1 MYTQKTKIYIKRH
14 RCHNNIVP
22 HCPLSSICIPLTTP
36 YFFCRTNTPHTQT
49 TPYMISQSLYVG
61 MLFEFSILLSL
72 CHFISIDSNRIIRVY
87 RICMRVLCTYIW
99 FFFVRVC
106 VQGKILY

>member
-49 TPYMISQSLYVG
+49 TPYMISQSLYVCYSNFQYCYPFVI
-61 MLFEFSILLSL
+61 LFQLIQIVLFAYT
-72 CHFISIDSNRIIRVY
+72 VY
-87 RICMRVLCTYIW
+87 VCAFCVYMV
-99 FFFVRVC
+99 FFRACVC
-106 VQGKILY
+106 SG